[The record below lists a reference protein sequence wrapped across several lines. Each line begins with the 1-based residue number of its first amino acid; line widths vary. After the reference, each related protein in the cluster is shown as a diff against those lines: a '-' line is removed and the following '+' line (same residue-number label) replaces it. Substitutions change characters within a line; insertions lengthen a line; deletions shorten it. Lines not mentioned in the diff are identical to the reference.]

1 MSRTARQ
8 IGQQIEV
15 VLKGISDLPAPVLR
29 NVAEDIAEAYFKQ
42 DYSGPLDE
50 FEFIEECQLWSDIW
64 TAALQPEREAA

>member
-15 VLKGISDLPAPVLR
+15 VLKGIADLPAATLR

-42 DYSGPLDE
+42 DYSGRLDE
-50 FEFIEECQLWSDIW
+50 FEFIEECCLWSDIW
-64 TAALQPEREAA
+64 TAALKPVREAA